1 MAKRVQAVERALK
14 LLMTVAKSDI
24 PPTVQEMAS
33 KAGVNR
39 ATAWRLLNTLEFFNL
54 IQKDERSGTYKL
66 GLGAWQLFSTSNL
79 DEFVKKSKKVLQDVV
94 TKTGGTAFLEI
105 ASQGEIIVIDEVK
118 PTNPIQVDLAGLVVP
133 YYCSSVGKLYLS
145 TLEEKELKQYLNQ
158 NFKALTNQ
166 TIIDKSELKKQIDQ
180 ARIEKIAYNYK
191 EHQEEW
197 CAITSAVLDQSGNHF
212 AYVGL
217 TLPTY
222 ATTKKELYA
231 LKNIMMDAAKEIA
244 KQIK

>member
-1 MAKRVQAVERALK
+1 MANRVQAVERALK
-14 LLMTVAKSDI
+14 LLMTVANSDT

-33 KAGVNR
+33 KSGVNR
-39 ATAWRLLNTLEFFNL
+39 ATAWRLLNTLEFFSL
-54 IQKDERSGTYKL
+54 IKKDERSGTYKL

-79 DEFVKKSKKVLQDVV
+79 DEFVKNSKNILQDVV
-94 TKTGGTAFLEI
+94 NKTGGTAFLEI

-118 PTNPIQVDLAGLVVP
+118 PSNPIQVDLAGLVVP

-145 TLEEKELKQYLNQ
+145 TLEDRELSKYLNQ
-158 NFKALTNQ
+158 NFVSLTKQ
-166 TIIDKSELKKQIDQ
+166 TITDKTEIKKQINQ
-180 ARIEKIAYNYK
+180 ARIDKIAYNYK

-197 CAITSAVLDQSGNHF
+197 CAITSAVLDRSGNHF

-222 ATTKKELYA
+222 STTKKELYG
-231 LKNIMMDAAKEIA
+231 LKSIMLEAAKEIA

>member
-1 MAKRVQAVERALK
+1 LGNRVQAVERALK
-14 LLMTVAKSDI
+14 LLMTIARAKT
-24 PPTVQEMAS
+24 PPTVQEMAAIS
-33 KAGVNR
+33 GVNR
-39 ATAWRLLNTLEFFNL
+39 ATAWRLLNTLEFFSL

-79 DEFVKKSKKVLQDVV
+79 DDFVKKSEKVLQDVV
-94 TKTGGTAFLEI
+94 AKTGGTAFLEI

-118 PTNPIQVDLAGLVVP
+118 PKTPIQVDLAGLIVP

-145 TLEEKELKQYLNQ
+145 TLEDKDLKQYLNQ

-166 TIIDKSELKKQIDQ
+166 TITDKSELKKQIEQ

-197 CAITSAVLDQSGNHF
+197 CAITSAVLDKSGNHF

-217 TLPTY
+217 TLPAY
-222 ATTKKELYA
+222 ATTKNELYS
-231 LKNIMMDAAKEIA
+231 LKNIMLDAAKEIA

>member
-1 MAKRVQAVERALK
+1 MANRVQAVERALK
-14 LLMTVAKSDI
+14 LLMTIAKSDT
-24 PPTVQEMAS
+24 PPTVQEMALKS
-33 KAGVNR
+33 GVNR
-39 ATAWRLLNTLEFFNL
+39 ATAWRLLNTLEFFSL
-54 IQKDERSGTYKL
+54 IQKNERSGTYKL

-79 DEFVKKSKKVLQDVV
+79 DEFVKNSKKVLQDVV

-118 PTNPIQVDLAGLVVP
+118 PNNPIQVDLAGLVVP

-145 TLEEKELKQYLNQ
+145 TLEDKDLNKYLNQ
-158 NFKALTNQ
+158 NFKKLTKQTLTN
-166 TIIDKSELKKQIDQ
+166 KSDIKREVDR
-180 ARIEKIAYNYK
+180 ARVEKIAYNYK

-197 CAITSAVLDQSGNHF
+197 CAVTSAVLDQSGNHF

-222 ATTKKELYA
+222 ATTEKELFG
-231 LKNIMMDAAKEIA
+231 LKNIMLEAAQEIA

>member
-1 MAKRVQAVERALK
+1 MANRVQAVERALK
-14 LLMTVAKSDI
+14 LLMTVANSDT

-33 KAGVNR
+33 KSGVNR
-39 ATAWRLLNTLEFFNL
+39 ATAWRLLNTLEFFSL
-54 IQKDERSGTYKL
+54 IKKDERSGTYKL

-79 DEFVKKSKKVLQDVV
+79 DEFVKNSKNILQDVV
-94 TKTGGTAFLEI
+94 SKTGGTAFLEI

-118 PTNPIQVDLAGLVVP
+118 PSNPIQVDLAGLVVP
-133 YYCSSVGKLYLS
+133 FYCSSVGKLYLS
-145 TLEEKELKQYLNQ
+145 TLEDRELSKYLNQ
-158 NFKALTNQ
+158 NFVSLTKQ
-166 TIIDKSELKKQIDQ
+166 TITDKTEIKKQINQ
-180 ARIEKIAYNYK
+180 ARIDKIAYNYK

-197 CAITSAVLDQSGNHF
+197 CAITSAVLDRSGNHF

-222 ATTKKELYA
+222 STTKKELYG
-231 LKNIMMDAAKEIA
+231 LKSIMLEAAKEIA

>member
-1 MAKRVQAVERALK
+1 MANRVQAVERALK
-14 LLMTVAKSDI
+14 LLMTVANSDT

-33 KAGVNR
+33 KSGVNR
-39 ATAWRLLNTLEFFNL
+39 ATAWRLLNTLEFFSL
-54 IQKDERSGTYKL
+54 IKKDERSGTYKL

-79 DEFVKKSKKVLQDVV
+79 DEFIKNSKNILQDVV
-94 TKTGGTAFLEI
+94 NKTGGTAFLEI

-118 PTNPIQVDLAGLVVP
+118 PSNPIQVDLAGLVVP

-145 TLEEKELKQYLNQ
+145 TLEDRELSKYLNQ
-158 NFKALTNQ
+158 NFVSLTKQ
-166 TIIDKSELKKQIDQ
+166 TITDKTEIKKQINQ
-180 ARIEKIAYNYK
+180 ARIDKIAYNYK

-197 CAITSAVLDQSGNHF
+197 CAITSAVLDRSGNHF

-222 ATTKKELYA
+222 STTKKELYG
-231 LKNIMMDAAKEIA
+231 LKSIMLEAAKEIA